1 MDIKQLKREYNRS
14 VNAYLEAFCD
24 KHGFDY
30 TEAVRSWVGGRVG
43 EVVIIGDYFFD
54 FATIRTDM
62 DEDAPEEELM
72 KHYDYCVQAE
82 SLGLTSPNFTHW
94 IKGCPRV
101 SAKKMGELQRKKAHI
116 DSLKAELK
124 MMISDL
130 NDRPEN

>member
-30 TEAVRSWVGGRVG
+30 TEAVRSWVDGRVG

-54 FATIRTDM
+54 FETIRTDM

-82 SLGLTSPNFTHW
+82 ALGLTSPNFTHW

-101 SAKKMGELQRKKAHI
+101 SAKEMGELQRERAHL
-116 DSLKAELK
+116 DNLKAELT

-130 NDRPEN
+130 NDRPE